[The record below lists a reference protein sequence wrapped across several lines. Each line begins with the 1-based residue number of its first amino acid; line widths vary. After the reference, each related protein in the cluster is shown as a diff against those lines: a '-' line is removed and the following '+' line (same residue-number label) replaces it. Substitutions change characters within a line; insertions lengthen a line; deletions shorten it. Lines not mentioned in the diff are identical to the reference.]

1 MTTQRV
7 FYDHDADLAHLGGL
21 TVGVIGYGIQGRAHA
36 LNLRDA
42 GLRVLVGNRS
52 DRYAEAVSR
61 DGFTLR
67 RIAEVAEQ
75 SDILL
80 LLIPDQAQADVY
92 DHEIA
97 PHLRQGGLLIFA
109 HGYALRYGTVHPRAD
124 LDVAMLAPRMPGEQV
139 RGRFLNGGGVPAFA
153 DVAQDATGRAW
164 ARVLAVAKAM
174 GFTRVGVLAVPYAV
188 EAELDLFTE
197 QFLVAALVT
206 HVHVA
211 FQVLTKELGLPPVP
225 TLLELYA
232 SGELAEVLA
241 MAAQTG
247 IGRVFQ
253 QNASPTCQY
262 GIAER
267 FADGDGALSEQARE
281 IMREI
286 RDGTFTQ
293 RLDAEG
299 RDNYPKVQQLWST
312 VNDQQLM
319 AAHEWINAHVKGS
332 P

>member
-1 MTTQRV
+1 MQDV
-7 FYDHDADLAHLGGL
+7 YYDQDADLAALAGAA
-21 TVGVIGYGIQGRAHA
+21 VGVIGYGIQGRAHA

-52 DRYAEAVSR
+52 DRYAELVAQDR
-61 DGFTLR
+61 FELH
-67 RIAEVAEQ
+67 RIDDVARQ
-75 SDILL
+75 ADVLL
-80 LLIPDQAQADVY
+80 LLIPDQAQPEVYARDVQ
-92 DHEIA
+92 
-97 PHLRQGGLLIFA
+97 PHLRPGGLLVFA
-109 HGYALRYGTVHPRAD
+109 HGYALHYGTVRPRAD

-139 RGRFLNGGGVPAFA
+139 RGRFVNGGGVPALA
-153 DVAQDATGRAW
+153 DVVRDATGQAW
-164 ARVLAVAKAM
+164 PRLLAVAKAV
-174 GFTRVGVLAVPYAV
+174 GFTRAGVLKVPYAA
-188 EAELDLFTE
+188 ETELDLFTE
-197 QFLVAALVT
+197 QFLVAAIVS

-211 FQVLTKELGLPPVP
+211 FQMLTKELGLPPVP
-225 TLLELYA
+225 ALLELYA

-241 MAAQTG
+241 MAAHTG

-267 FADGDGALSEQARE
+267 FADGDGTLSEKARE
-281 IMREI
+281 IMRTI

-299 RDNYPKVQQLWST
+299 RDNYPKVRRLWDT
-312 VNDQQLM
+312 VNGQQLM
-319 AAHEWINAHVKGS
+319 AAHEWINAHVKGG